1 MNKTGSAS
9 EPIVAFY
16 LEYYQV
22 VNLYLY
28 HWEGLTKQEIY
39 SIDNFLYIW
48 WMRDKTNIIHSTHNR
63 DKSHDKD
70 IYMISNDQSS

>member
-1 MNKTGSAS
+1 MNKTDSAS

-28 HWEGLTKQEIY
+28 HWEGLAKPEIY
-39 SIDNFLYIW
+39 SIDNFLYI
-48 WMRDKTNIIHSTHNR
+48 
-63 DKSHDKD
+63 
-70 IYMISNDQSS
+70 